1 MKWTRV
7 ISMQE
12 WYFTTVSA
20 WDLGADIVEELQQ
33 MAEIDAAELPALAS
47 AFDPIAF
54 QEANAGLK
62 MEHYKLDQDQLLAF
76 GMEATMLR
84 MEIA

>member
-12 WYFTTVSA
+12 WHFTTVSA
-20 WDLGADIVEELQQ
+20 WDLGTDIVEELQQ
-33 MAEIDAAELPALAS
+33 MAEIDTAELPALAP

-54 QEANAGLK
+54 QEENAGLK